1 MITPNLIAGPTREPI
16 SRVEAKQQCR
26 ISTSSEDSLIDSYI
40 AAARMYFE
48 ARCARTV
55 HDTTWEYTLDCAPTG
70 TRIVL
75 PRATPLIEVV
85 SVDYYDSDGTAWA
98 MPTDDFIMDA
108 GGDMEYGSIVLAYN
122 ASWPSFTPYPVRP
135 FRVRYRAGIV
145 QPVTS
150 PPSEVEADAATK
162 QAIRLLV
169 AGMYEQRE
177 SEVISDKAVID
188 AIAMRYGA
196 EAMIQMRT
204 VEFPC

>member
-1 MITPNLIAGPTREPI
+1 MITPNLIVAPTREPI
-16 SRVEAKQQCR
+16 TLAEAKQQCR
-26 ISTSSEDSLIDSYI
+26 ISTSSEDTLIESYI
-40 AAARMYFE
+40 SAARMYFE
-48 ARCARTV
+48 SRCSRTV
-55 HDTTWEYTLDCAPTG
+55 HDTTWEFHLDCAPTG

-75 PRATPLIEVV
+75 PRATPLLEIVA
-85 SVDYYDSDGTAWA
+85 VDYYESNGTAWA
-98 MPTDDFIMDA
+98 MPTDDFILDP

-135 FRVRYRAGIV
+135 FRIRYRAGIE

-150 PPSEVEADAATK
+150 PPSEVDADPATK

-177 SEVISDKAVID
+177 SEVISEKAVID

-204 VEFPC
+204 VEYPC